1 MPVVSR
7 SRCTTKDPVG
17 DRGGDR
23 GGDNREESRIE
34 TNQNLEWTK
43 RLIPSC
49 VTRDR
54 EPRDREPRDR
64 EPQRA
69 DRARN
74 SHCERFD
81 SRMRLPA
88 EDGTPDT
95 MKHFGSSLLIRDS
108 REPTTLRW

>member
-54 EPRDREPRDR
+54 EPRDREP
-64 EPQRA
+64 QRA

-81 SRMRLPA
+81 TRMRLPA